1 MDVFNRDIDKY
12 PIASVLVREIF
23 KNNKKFL
30 TLNVT
35 KWIRQIVNTSEE
47 AALASSKK
55 AMYLKLLE
63 VYCRYEDMLIT
74 QN

>member
-1 MDVFNRDIDKY
+1 MRDIDKY

-63 VYCRYEDMLIT
+63 VYCRYENMLIT

>member
-1 MDVFNRDIDKY
+1 MRDIDKY
-12 PIASVLVREIF
+12 PIASVLVREIY
-23 KNNKKFL
+23 KNNKKYL

>member
-1 MDVFNRDIDKY
+1 MRDIDKY

>member
-1 MDVFNRDIDKY
+1 MRDIEKY